1 MYIGYDIKNSVKYAK
16 LCSSFRVNGKVKTK
30 QKSLGRVL
38 DEENGVYQ
46 NRKIG
51 IFTYDLK
58 TDTYG
63 KPDASF
69 VPEAVKRKNH
79 REKLILDFG
88 DAFFLSSY
96 INRKGLKSC
105 IDAVGYGNPD
115 TLYAMIHYYVL
126 CNFASSN
133 AGIWYEGS
141 YVSELY
147 PKANLSSQRISD
159 FLASI
164 GDEYSQRVF
173 FREYLKL
180 VSKRSEGTDILI
192 DSTGLPNSIH
202 FPLTAVSNH
211 NGTISNE
218 IRLIYVLQQET
229 NLPLYFR
236 YCPGNVIDVST
247 LTTTMLELKAYNVNT
262 KFAILD
268 AGYLDNE
275 NMKILY
281 QEGVSFL
288 SRMKENRK
296 LYKQLVTQHIPSI
309 EAKEN
314 MVCYNS
320 RYAYIKR
327 VECEIIEG
335 HTAYAYVCQDIS
347 MKGFSTSKLFAR
359 ASAKKLGV
367 NQVYEELQRKG
378 VFILSS
384 SRPIAKEKILPAYYS
399 RQQIEQIFDI
409 GKNYANMLPLR
420 VHTEETFRGHL
431 ILTFISTVIV
441 KMLQDELKDTAFN
454 PISAFLQLRNQKCKV
469 FDSDIIPQEAVKKV
483 NDIYKKFGLNYP
495 KSIPRKAAACL

>member
-1 MYIGYDIKNSVKYAK
+1 MYIGYDIKNGVKYAK
-16 LCSSFRVNGKVKTK
+16 ICSSSRVDGKVRTE

-38 DEENGVYQ
+38 DEEKGVYQ
-46 NRKIG
+46 NRKLG
-51 IFTYDLK
+51 IFTYDVE

-63 KPDASF
+63 KPDAAF
-69 VPEAVKRKNH
+69 VPEVSKRKNH

-88 DAFFLSSY
+88 DAFFLDSF
-96 INRKGLKSC
+96 ITQKGLRSC
-105 IDAVGYGNPD
+105 IDAIGYGNPD

-126 CNFASSN
+126 CNFALTH
-133 AGIWYEGS
+133 AEIWYEGS
-141 YVSELY
+141 YASELY

-164 GDEYSQRVF
+164 GDENSQRYF
-173 FREYLKL
+173 FKEYLKL
-180 VSKRSEGTDILI
+180 MAKRKNGTDILI

-211 NGTISNE
+211 NGTVSNE
-218 IRLIYVLQQET
+218 VRLIYVLQQET

-236 YCPGNVIDVST
+236 YCPGNIIDVST

-281 QEGVSFL
+281 QEKVSFL

-296 LYKQLVTQHIPSI
+296 IYKQLIAEHLPAL
-309 EAKEN
+309 EAEEN
-314 MVCYNS
+314 MVRYNS

-335 HTAYAYVCQDIS
+335 HKAYAYVCQDIA
-347 MKGFSTSKLFAR
+347 MKGFSTSKIFAK
-359 ASAKKLGV
+359 ASAKNLGV
-367 NQVYEELQRKG
+367 KEVYDELQKKG
-378 VFILSS
+378 VFVLFS
-384 SRPIAKEKILPAYYS
+384 SRPIAKEKILPTYYA

-431 ILTFISTVIV
+431 MLTFISSIIV
-441 KMLQDELKDTAFN
+441 KILQDELKSTACN

-469 FDSDIIPQEAVKKV
+469 FDSEIIPQEAVKKV
-483 NDIYKKFGLNYP
+483 NDIYKKFKLNYP
-495 KSIPRKAAACL
+495 KLVLRKAAL